1 MSQPK
6 FCDIINEAKAIAL
19 SEQAY
24 ELVRHIELAM
34 PPLKDEAHRKRYGQI
49 IDRAWIKLNV
59 ERDRA

>member
-24 ELVRHIELAM
+24 ELVRHIESGI
-34 PPLKDEAHRKRYGQI
+34 PPVKNDGQRKRYGQI
-49 IDRAWIKLNV
+49 IDKAWIKLNV